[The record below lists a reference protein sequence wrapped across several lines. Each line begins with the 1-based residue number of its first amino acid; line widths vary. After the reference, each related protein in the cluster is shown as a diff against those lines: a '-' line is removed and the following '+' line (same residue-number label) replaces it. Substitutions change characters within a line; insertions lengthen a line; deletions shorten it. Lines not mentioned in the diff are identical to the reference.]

1 MESAVVSEMVS
12 DVPLGSFLSGG
23 IDSSAIVAFM
33 ARHSDRPVKPYSLG
47 FKGDAASE
55 VYNELPF
62 ARTVAERSATD
73 HHEIVVRPEAPG
85 LLPKPAWP
93 PHTPVADP
101 APVPTHLV
109 ARLESKNVWVG
120 Q

>member
-33 ARHSDRPVKPYSLG
+33 ARHSDRPVKTYSIG
-47 FKGDAASE
+47 FKGDTASE

-62 ARTVAERSATD
+62 ARTVAERFATD
-73 HHEIVVRPEAPG
+73 HHEIVVRPEAAG
-85 LLPKPAWP
+85 LLPKLPR
-93 PHTPVADP
+93 HLDEPVA
-101 APVPTHLV
+101 AS
-109 ARLESKNVWVG
+109 ALEIGRASCRERGCPYV
-120 Q
+120 

>member
-33 ARHSDRPVKPYSLG
+33 ARHSDRPVKTYSIG

-62 ARTVAERSATD
+62 ARTVPERFATD
-73 HHEIVVRPEAPG
+73 HPPIAVPPAAAGP
-85 LLPKPAWP
+85 LPTPAWHRDEP
-93 PHTPVADP
+93 DAVS
-101 APVPTHLV
+101 APVPTSPLHGL
-109 ARLESKNVWVG
+109 APP
-120 Q
+120 